1 MITQEMIK
9 EKVREIAL
17 AEYDGDI
24 KGFITVMIDK
34 NDQLRLIESYDGLT
48 QVNIYVGLGIA
59 QRRIENT
66 VLQGAKE
73 VKPKE

>member
-1 MITQEMIK
+1 MIK